1 MALAVLVSIMFVWL
15 VVLTVAFLQHSHT
28 VPVGFDP
35 DCIVC
40 TGSHRYRN
48 PIKEALALSHDLHS

>member
-28 VPVGFDP
+28 EPVEFDP
-35 DCIVC
+35 DCKFC
-40 TGSHRYRN
+40 AGSY
-48 PIKEALALSHDLHS
+48 DLYS